1 MGGMGRFWILIT
13 LFVAACGSS
22 KPSTP
27 STGSGGGTASITG
40 RERIGWDQPASD
52 ADIIGTL
59 RFAIYVD
66 NVRNEMTGVSCS
78 STLGASGFPC
88 SGQLPAMTSGPHT
101 LQIAAFSGSED
112 AVNEGDRSGPL
123 QVVVSAAL
131 LADSAPADEWQRL
144 QPEPTRDGVRLHV
157 DRVAEGLDRPA
168 DAAFAP
174 DGRLFIAERGQVR
187 VLSNGVL
194 QDAAALSLPAE
205 DTSQRVLSIAFDP
218 DFQRTRFVF
227 ALQTIDSRDGPVVFL
242 ARYRELRGVLGQR
255 AVLFQSVL
263 DSGGDMSAVMR
274 FGPDAK
280 LYIVLG
286 SEDSTGKVLRLN
298 PDGTT
303 PRDQPGSSPALA
315 GGVGN
320 AQGLTWDSRMP
331 LLWIVDDDSTAGHLS
346 GVSMSE
352 PPVRAIARART
363 ELPLGSR
370 SIAFYTA
377 DAIPQFRNNAFVAS
391 AQGFILR
398 LRFAD
403 DNPIKVVDSEQLL
416 ENQVGPIQVLV
427 AGPDGAVYFCTNT
440 AAGRL
445 SITR

>member
-101 LQIAAFSGSED
+101 LQVAAFSGSED

-315 GGVGN
+315 GGVGS
-320 AQGLTWDSRMP
+320 AQGLTWDPRMP